1 MRRLPTILLCI
12 AALLVSCIKE
22 KQTGA
27 DLAVGDR
34 IPEFSVKLND
44 GSMVHSSSLNEGISC
59 IMFFTTACPD
69 CQNTLPQMQML
80 YDEYAE
86 KDIKFLLIS
95 RENGESAVSLYWTS
109 NGLGMPYSAQEDR
122 LVYQLF
128 ARTGVPRVYIC
139 KDGRIHAIFTDNPTP
154 TCEGMKEVID
164 NINR

>member
-1 MRRLPTILLCI
+1 MLCI